1 MAKKKLTQKSNVI
14 TKGNEFIDSNEPVM
28 SKESTGDQ
36 VSNKKKNIPIESN
49 NNLSFLLL
57 GCA

>member
-36 VSNKKKNIPIESN
+36 VSNKKKHPN
-49 NNLSFLLL
+49 
-57 GCA
+57 